1 MKAMLT
7 AAASLAFLLASS
19 HVAVAQDLAAQI
31 VGVWKGKGLV
41 QKLVASGEILRK
53 PMGENP
59 TGTAIFSRGGH
70 FTWVFVAD
78 GRKAPGNP
86 MTDADRIA
94 LYGTLSFGTGTYRV
108 DGDRVSLRYDSSWN
122 QAWTGTE
129 RVQTLQVAGKVL
141 TWTSASFK
149 LPDGRE
155 AVAIFT
161 YERVE

>member
-7 AAASLAFLLASS
+7 AAVSLAFLFVASAN
-19 HVAVAQDLAAQI
+19 AVAQDLASQI

-41 QKLVASGEILRK
+41 QKAVAGGEILGR
-53 PMGENP
+53 PMGDNP

-70 FTWVFVAD
+70 FTWVFVAE

-86 MTDADRIA
+86 MTDADRVA

-108 DGDRVSLRYDSSWN
+108 DGDKVSLRYDGSWN

-129 RVQTLQVAGKVL
+129 RVQTLQIAGKVL
-141 TWTSASFK
+141 TWTSAPFK
-149 LPDGRE
+149 RPDGRE